1 VRLTVNG
8 ECRTLDDGAR
18 VADVV
23 LVVMAQATHPVAA
36 RATHPVAAGAPQPV
50 AARARGAAQ
59 TWGVAV
65 AVNGD
70 VVPRSAWPD
79 LPLRD
84 GDTIEVLTAVPGG

>member
-1 VRLTVNG
+1 VRLIVNG
-8 ECRTLDDGAR
+8 EIRTVDDRAR

-23 LVVMAQATHPVAA
+23 SAVTA
-36 RATHPVAAGAPQPV
+36 RASGI
-50 AARARGAAQ
+50 
-59 TWGVAV
+59 AV

-84 GDTIEVLTAVPGG
+84 GDTVEVLTAVQGG